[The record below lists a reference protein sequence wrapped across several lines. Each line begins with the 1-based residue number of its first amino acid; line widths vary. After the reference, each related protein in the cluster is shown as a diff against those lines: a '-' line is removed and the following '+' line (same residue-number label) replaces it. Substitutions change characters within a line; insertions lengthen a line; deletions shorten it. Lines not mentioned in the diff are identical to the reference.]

1 MSTTDESTDLDEQTL
16 LQFPPSAKLVIKVLE
31 HHEKLSQQELHAKT
45 YLPSRTVRYA
55 IQRLQQEGF
64 IDAEVNVR
72 DARQRLYSL
81 DDECKREL
89 AVTDEPLDD

>member
-1 MSTTDESTDLDEQTL
+1 MSASDEPTDLDEKTL

-55 IQRLQQEGF
+55 LQRLQEEGF
-64 IDAEVNVR
+64 IDAEVNIR

-81 DDECKREL
+81 DDEYEQNVEVARE
-89 AVTDEPLDD
+89 ALDD

>member
-1 MSTTDESTDLDEQTL
+1 MSASNEPTGPDEKTL

-31 HHEKLSQQELHAKT
+31 HHEKLSQQELQART

-55 IQRLQQEGF
+55 LQRLQEEGF
-64 IDAEVNVR
+64 IDAEVNIR

-81 DDECKREL
+81 DDEYEQNVEVARE
-89 AVTDEPLDD
+89 ALDD